1 MGVANEQE
9 FHQEI
14 KVASQL
20 ARQAGDVIMKIY
32 DTKYEVASKGK
43 AGPVTEADLRSSE
56 LIVEGLHEAFPHDL
70 VVSEEA
76 LPQGGQAAERVWYV
90 DPLDGTKEFI
100 SKNGEFSV
108 MIGLAINGHARVGV
122 VYKPVGAVLFWG
134 ITDKEACLE
143 QDGTRTPLK
152 VSNQAVLRELRLVVS
167 RSHRLPVIDQ
177 VRDRLGITQ
186 EIPSGSVGLKNRNDC
201 EGWRG
206 SLRGSFWIYEC
217 VGCLRA
223 RSRVERCGRT
233 IDRSWRRVDRL
244 WDGGSYG
251 TREVSLP
258 RTVCATI
265 KWLRPSHRSYGKQS
279 SYREESCVKDDAQ
292 AFECGSAGHDKS
304 FPITPHPSRV
314 MM

>member
-9 FHQEI
+9 FHKEI

-56 LIVEGLHEAFPHDL
+56 LIVEGLHQAFPHDL

-76 LPQGGQAAERVWYV
+76 LPPGGQAAERVWYV

-108 MIGLAINGHARVGV
+108 MIGLAINGHARAGV

-134 ITDKEACLE
+134 ITGKEACLE
-143 QDGTRTPLK
+143 QDGTQTPLK

-186 EIPSGSVGLKNRNDC
+186 EIPSGSVGLKIGMIVNGGADLYVDPS
-201 EGWRG
+201 GFTSAWD
-206 SLRGSFWIYEC
+206 
-217 VGCLRA
+217 V
-223 RSRVERCGRT
+223 CGPEAVL
-233 IDRSWRRVDRL
+233 SGAGGRL
-244 WDGGSYG
+244 TDLGGESIVYG
-251 TREVSLP
+251 TGELRNKRGLIATNGACHDQVVSALAPVVREAKLIP
-258 RTVCATI
+258 
-265 KWLRPSHRSYGKQS
+265 
-279 SYREESCVKDDAQ
+279 
-292 AFECGSAGHDKS
+292 
-304 FPITPHPSRV
+304 
-314 MM
+314 